1 MARVGG
7 EKMRELEGVLHEAA
21 GRLSPAHVAALV
33 AHPDAVRSALAVAAD
48 VLTPDDGV
56 GAGSETVEGAEPVRV
71 STEEAAGRLTE
82 RARVG
87 PPETLL
93 TSDELAVRVGL
104 RTRQSVHDWLKKG
117 RIVGW
122 RGARRGHVFPA
133 GQLDERGRPF
143 DGLDQVAG
151 LFDDGYAAWVW
162 LTTELPAL
170 DGATPLALLAGGEAD
185 RVAKAAEGDRQG
197 DFA

>member
-21 GRLSPAHVAALV
+21 GRLSPAHVAALI

-56 GAGSETVEGAEPVRV
+56 GAGIETVGGAGPVLV
-71 STEEAAGRLTE
+71 GAGEAAGRLTE
-82 RARVG
+82 RARAG
-87 PPETLL
+87 ASGTLL

-143 DGLDQVAG
+143 DGLDRVAG